1 MSYSI
6 FRGEEG
12 EAPAASVVAKRPP
25 FAEQKPETKFL
36 RMSDLTFFPRKDQH
50 CMRLDADGE
59 VERLSP
65 VIAATMSY
73 YFLIF
78 LIVLVALGMLAM
90 MVGGIRN
97 GDMSAVKMGLS
108 ALAGL
113 VTYFYVA
120 RAHYKACSYNTYPVK
135 AMIAAL
141 GTGAVVNGVAS
152 VLLR

>member
-1 MSYSI
+1 
-6 FRGEEG
+6 
-12 EAPAASVVAKRPP
+12 
-25 FAEQKPETKFL
+25 
-36 RMSDLTFFPRKDQH
+36 
-50 CMRLDADGE
+50 MRLDADGE

-90 MVGGIRN
+90 MVGGIRT